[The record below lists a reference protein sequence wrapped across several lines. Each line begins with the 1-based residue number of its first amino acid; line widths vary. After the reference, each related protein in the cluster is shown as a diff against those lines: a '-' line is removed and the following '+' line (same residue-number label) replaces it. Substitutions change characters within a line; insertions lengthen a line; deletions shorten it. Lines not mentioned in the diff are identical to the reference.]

1 MTTYKAKGLN
11 AITIRDDGK
20 AVRLEFDTTEGGVAV
35 AMPASAITALL
46 PILVNAEAEAKEKA
60 GLPKHASVFSVAAGT
75 VGLPAAQDGIVII
88 LTLSEGVELGFQ
100 LDANAA
106 RHLRDAISARL

>member
-20 AVRLEFDTTEGGVAV
+20 AVRLEFDTAEGGVAV

-46 PILVNAEAEAKEKA
+46 P
-60 GLPKHASVFSVAAGT
+60 S
-75 VGLPAAQDGIVII
+75 
-88 LTLSEGVELGFQ
+88 FQ
-100 LDANAA
+100 LDAKAA